1 LRYTDLDYIIQIRE
15 KVKQDLTPERFEH
28 TLGVAYTAACMG
40 MIYGEDPLKC
50 ELAGLLHD
58 CAKNFSTEEMISG
71 CKASGIRLTKEELLS
86 PQIIHAIYGACL
98 VKEKYGIEDEDI
110 INAVRFHTTGRPSMS
125 VLEKIIFI
133 SDFIEP
139 LRDKAACLKD
149 ARSLAFK
156 DIDRCMHFILV
167 DTFEYLDR
175 AGKHV
180 EKNTVDAYNYF
191 KAII

>member
-1 LRYTDLDYIIQIRE
+1 MTNVDLELIKTVRE
-15 KVKQDLTPERFEH
+15 RVKNDLTPERFEH

-40 MIYGEDPLKC
+40 MLYGENLLKC

-58 CAKNFSTEEMISG
+58 CAKNLSVEEMING
-71 CKASGIRLTKEELLS
+71 CRNAGIPLNAKELLS
-86 PQIIHAIYGACL
+86 PQIIHAVYGAYL
-98 VKEKYGIEDEDI
+98 TKEKYGIDDEDI
-110 INAVRFHTTGRPSMS
+110 INAVRYHTTGRPSMS
-125 VLEKIIFI
+125 ILEKIIFI

-139 LRDKAACLKD
+139 LRTKAGCLKD
-149 ARSLAFK
+149 ARKLAFQ
-156 DIDRCMHFILV
+156 DIDRCMHLILV
-167 DTFEYLDR
+167 DTFEYLNN

>member
-1 LRYTDLDYIIQIRE
+1 MSLPTIETISDIRE
-15 KVKQDLTPERFEH
+15 KIRKELTPERFEH

-40 MIYGEDPLKC
+40 MIYGEDPMKC

-58 CAKNFSTEEMISG
+58 CAKNMTNEELING
-71 CKASGIRLTKEELLS
+71 CKSAGILLTHDELLS
-86 PQIIHAIYGACL
+86 PQIIHAIYGAWL
-98 VKEKYGIEDEDI
+98 VKEKYGIDDPDI
-110 INAVRFHTTGRPSMS
+110 INAVRYHTTGRASMS
-125 VLEKIIFI
+125 ILEKIIFI
-133 SDFIEP
+133 ADFIEP
-139 LRDKAACLKD
+139 LRTKAPCLKD

-167 DTFEYLDR
+167 DTFEYLDG
-175 AGKHV
+175 AGKHI